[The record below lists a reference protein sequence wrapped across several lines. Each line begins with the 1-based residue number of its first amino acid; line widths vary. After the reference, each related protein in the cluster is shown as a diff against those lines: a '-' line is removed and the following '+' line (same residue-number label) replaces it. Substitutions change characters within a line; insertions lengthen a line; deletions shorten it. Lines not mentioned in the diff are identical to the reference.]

1 MIFIFWRDN
10 IFFFCFLVC
19 RNQYNQ
25 ACNIFGVDRICAQN
39 SCGDEC
45 RFGYMNENC
54 GFCLRGYFNV
64 SGPNGYV
71 NDQTGE
77 GVRCTGNLW
86 NCKLWKMCY
95 SNWTCFSLPW
105 WVWQYMQC
113 LWIRAKLQSEFMWM
127 LERIQEFD
135 LWPLHWGLLSNCWQ
149 QFNRWSIWSGSRM
162 QR

>member
-1 MIFIFWRDN
+1 MGQEYTRIHTFSEKVWILVYSWHIGYFAANGENGILDHYTGMGVECSRMLFKKIVWSLFFKG
-10 IFFFCFLVC
+10 IFFFLVC

-77 GVRCTGNLW
+77 GVRCTGN
-86 NCKLWKMCY
+86 
-95 SNWTCFSLPW
+95 
-105 WVWQYMQC
+105 
-113 LWIRAKLQSEFMWM
+113 
-127 LERIQEFD
+127 
-135 LWPLHWGLLSNCWQ
+135 
-149 QFNRWSIWSGSRM
+149 
-162 QR
+162 